1 MNDPFFSWSTVID
14 IIVAGVGIYLIYLI
28 YLAKYKGIIHQTF
41 IWRRDDNPNKCRD
54 KEGFVNYL
62 FPRVVICG
70 VVLFIDGLLGVLNR
84 HIFKF
89 TDKLDLYSIF
99 VTFAVIIVFG
109 FSCSR
114 AMKNY
119 FD

>member
-1 MNDPFFSWSTVID
+1 MNESLFSWSTIID

-28 YLAKYKGIIHQTF
+28 YLAKYKGQIHQTF

-62 FPRVVICG
+62 FPRVIVCG
-70 VVLFIDGLLGVLNR
+70 VILFADGLIGIINR
-84 HIFKF
+84 HIVTFF
-89 TDKLDLYSIF
+89 EMFDLVSIV
-99 VTFAVIIVFG
+99 VTFAVIIAFG
-109 FSCSR
+109 FFASK
-114 AMKNY
+114 AMKTY